1 MHEML
6 FIQHLM
12 EVFRWAM
19 SVEIKDCLPVL
30 QATDCEGR
38 FMLDVDNRGGDLRRC
53 NRKFE
58 KV

>member
-12 EVFRWAM
+12 EVFSWEM
-19 SVEIKDCLPVL
+19 SVEIRDCLPVL

-38 FMLDVDNRGGDLRRC
+38 FMLEVDN
-53 NRKFE
+53 
-58 KV
+58 